1 MVGKGFRVTKVGYGR
16 LKIRSYRSVLS
27 RRVTEL
33 GYGGL
38 RYINGLPKWVMVG

>member
-1 MVGKGFRVTKVGYGR
+1 M
-16 LKIRSYRSVLS
+16 LP

-38 RYINGLPKWVMVG
+38 RIQSYRSGLPKWVMVD